1 MKYQKV
7 DLTVPLRIESLEIVV
22 PWPEEEAYNLS
33 AALRP
38 FQPMV
43 LHRVV
48 FYIIATISFQRIFV
62 YLY

>member
-22 PWPEEEAYNLS
+22 PWPEEEEYNLS

-48 FYIIATISFQRIFV
+48 FYIIVTF
-62 YLY
+62 YY